1 MSMTKIAKM
10 RKTNSL
16 LVSYATYLLVLVLVF
31 VLTPPPSSLL
41 SFLMTPLYPP
51 SPPPPSPLLPSVGPD
66 FAQQLAA
73 LNRAIGNSVPTLPR
87 LSIPLVD
94 DPLYQLDPPTRKP
107 SNSKASS
114 DRVMSDN
121 INKATDAL
129 KEGM

>member
-1 MSMTKIAKM
+1 M

-16 LVSYATYLLVLVLVF
+16 LVSCAPYLLVF
-31 VLTPPPSSLL
+31 VLTLLPSSPL
-41 SFLMTPLYPP
+41 SRVILTPLYPP
-51 SPPPPSPLLPSVGPD
+51 SPPPPSPLLPTVGPD

-87 LSIPLVD
+87 ISIPLVD